1 MIYYLI
7 VTIMVVISFM
17 LVGIILLQQ
26 SKSGGMGTAMGQS
39 AMNAAFGGQGADKLL
54 TKITAGLAGSWMFL
68 ALLINFLNHPDVDVS
83 DGSES
88 VVTQRAVGVIP
99 GRFHRVG
106 KGGRGRVQEDWPVAR
121 CVWRCTSSYTLQA
134 DRNACRSTCSKWKD

>member
-7 VTIMVVISFM
+7 VTIMVIISLM

-54 TKITAGLAGSWMFL
+54 TKITAGLAGTWMFL
-68 ALLINFLNHPDVDVS
+68 ALLINFLNHPDIDS
-83 DGSES
+83 SIATES
-88 VVTQRAVGVIP
+88 VVSQRAVPLDSNTENPLSLETSINEIVP
-99 GRFHRVG
+99 SDSG
-106 KGGRGRVQEDWPVAR
+106 K
-121 CVWRCTSSYTLQA
+121 
-134 DRNACRSTCSKWKD
+134 